1 MASAVGGVAEI
12 PLGALH
18 LGPPGNAHAVAA
30 ELNDV
35 LRDADARAHAARMA
49 DVVASWFS
57 CGGSCHP
64 AYRQLYCELG
74 VN

>member
-1 MASAVGGVAEI
+1 MASAVGGAAEI

-18 LGPPGNAHAVAA
+18 VGPPGNAHAVAA

-35 LRDADARAHAARMA
+35 LRDVDARAHAARMA
-49 DVVASWFS
+49 DVVASRCS
-57 CGGSCHP
+57 SGSCHP
-64 AYRQLYCELG
+64 AYRQLYWELG